1 MSTALKR
8 NLIEFN
14 YFSALENVNTNVFC
28 CDAGF
33 NITFVNKK
41 ARKVMG
47 EIAGQVRQEFGIDA
61 NNLVGVNI
69 DSFHGHRVHEVR
81 SMLSNLK
88 NFPIQSEISFAGLVL
103 ALQISPINSD
113 DGGVEG
119 FIVNW
124 DEISDRKATEKVILE
139 KEAELQALSKTQAV
153 INFDVSGNILNA
165 NSNFLSALGYSESDI
180 SNRHHSM
187 FCDPSYV
194 ASKDYKEFWNK
205 LARGEFISGEFMRRG
220 KGGKEV
226 WISAAYNPVFDKN
239 GKVFKVVKYATDIT
253 EKKIEWINLVKMMAS
268 TSSKLGVSAEEL
280 SQVSG
285 SMKDSATSTSSQ
297 TTQVSAATEELSSGM
312 ATVATNMEE
321 MAAAIK
327 EITRS
332 TSESSRMSDEAMS
345 KAKVTNDIIS
355 KLGQSSM
362 DIGNVIKLIDSI
374 AQQTNLLALNA
385 TIEAARA
392 GEAGKGF
399 AVVANEVKEL
409 AKQTAKATADI
420 TKRIEA
426 IQGDSGSA
434 VKAIEDITKAI
445 EKLNQTAATI
455 AASVEE
461 QAATTNEVSRV
472 VQESSKGVSSI
483 AHSIVNVTK
492 AAQDTASG
500 ADSTTK
506 SSQSLAVLAKDLDQ
520 LVQKLQGNS

>member
-1 MSTALKR
+1 MSTTAFQQHQ
-8 NLIEFN
+8 IELNF
-14 YFSALENVNTNVFC
+14 FSALENVNTNVFC
-28 CDAGF
+28 CDAEF
-33 NITFVNKK
+33 NITFVNRK

-47 EIAGQVRQEFGIDA
+47 EIARQVRQEFGIDA

-69 DSFHGHRVHEVR
+69 DSFHGERVHEVR
-81 SMLSNLK
+81 SMLSNSK
-88 NFPIQSEISFAGLVL
+88 NFPIQSEISFAGLTL
-103 ALQISPINSD
+103 SLQISQINGQG
-113 DGGVEG
+113 GGVEG

-124 DEISDRKATEKVILE
+124 DEISEK
-139 KEAELQALSKTQAV
+139 
-153 INFDVSGNILNA
+153 
-165 NSNFLSALGYSESDI
+165 
-180 SNRHHSM
+180 
-187 FCDPSYV
+187 
-194 ASKDYKEFWNK
+194 
-205 LARGEFISGEFMRRG
+205 
-220 KGGKEV
+220 
-226 WISAAYNPVFDKN
+226 
-239 GKVFKVVKYATDIT
+239 
-253 EKKIEWINLVKMMAS
+253 KKIEAQMAQNRALVENAPVNIMLADLDFNLTYMNPASRNTLKKLEHLLPKPVDKLIGESIDIFHKNPAHQRKVLSDPKNLPFKAKIKLGNETLDLLAAATYDNRGTYSGPMVTWSLITDQVILLDNLTSTAHQLQESATELTQVSTEMKESASS
-268 TSSKLGVSAEEL
+268 TSA
-280 SQVSG
+280 
-285 SMKDSATSTSSQ
+285 Q
-297 TTQVSAATEELSSGM
+297 TTQVSAATEELSAGM

-426 IQGDSGSA
+426 IQTDSGSA
-434 VKAIEDITKAI
+434 VKAIDDITKAI
-445 EKLNQTAATI
+445 EKLNQTASTI

-472 VQESSKGVSSI
+472 VQEASKGVGSI
-483 AHSIVNVTK
+483 SQSINSVTK
-492 AAQDTASG
+492 AAQSTANG
-500 ADSTTK
+500 AETTTE
-506 SSQSLAVLAKDLDQ
+506 SAGSLGILSKNLSEMIQ
-520 LVQKLQGNS
+520 RFQK